1 MIVTLFRSH
10 LSADA
15 GADYR
20 AMDDAMLERAR
31 ATPGFVAIKSY
42 VADDGEHLSVV
53 WWKDAETLELWRN
66 DPRHLDAKRLGR
78 ERWYQ
83 DFRIEVAEVLWSSEF
98 ARDTPANKNGPGDAV
113 NTARPKAQ
121 ATQEQGP

>member
-98 ARDTPANKNGPGDAV
+98 ARDTPANKNGPGAAAD
-113 NTARPKAQ
+113 
-121 ATQEQGP
+121 